1 MRARPPLWLILA
13 GLLAGLVVTLMY
25 LGNMSFT
32 PIPGYGPAGA
42 SLHLL
47 PERCI
52 GLARGYPWRFL
63 TADQGTPM
71 ISSAALIKDWAQWSL
86 VSFSAFYL
94 IWLRR
99 DPEPPPP
106 APSHVGARRAASSRM
121 TAPPGPATT

>member
-1 MRARPPLWLILA
+1 MDAMRARPPLWLILA
-13 GLLAGLVVTLMY
+13 GLLAGLVVMLMY
-25 LGNMSFT
+25 LGDIGFT
-32 PIPGYGPAGA
+32 PIPGCGPAGA

-52 GLARGYPWRFL
+52 GYLRGYPSRFL

-99 DPEPPPP
+99 TQNRRHQRCRTSAPGEQPVPE
-106 APSHVGARRAASSRM
+106 
-121 TAPPGPATT
+121 

>member
-32 PIPGYGPAGA
+32 PIPGYGPSGA
-42 SLHLL
+42 SRHLL

-52 GLARGYPWRFL
+52 GLARGYPLRFL

-94 IWLRR
+94 IWLQGCPRSW
-99 DPEPPPP
+99 PE
-106 APSHVGARRAASSRM
+106 
-121 TAPPGPATT
+121 GP